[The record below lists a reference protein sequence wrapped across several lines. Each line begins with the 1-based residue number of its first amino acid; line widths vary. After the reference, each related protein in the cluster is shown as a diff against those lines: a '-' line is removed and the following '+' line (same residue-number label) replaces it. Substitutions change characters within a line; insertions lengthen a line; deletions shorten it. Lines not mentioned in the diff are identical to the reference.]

1 MAVDPLW
8 HALHAFALR
17 ETGMNLSSFVAGPAL
32 TGLAELAAAAG
43 LSREAFLQH
52 ANHDERSRIALIT
65 RVANGTSWFFREWSG
80 FETLLANAKR
90 IRRETGRNDIRVW
103 CAGCSSGQ
111 EAYSIAVV
119 LLDEGFV
126 PHVVGSD
133 IDASSI
139 RRAEQAAYRT
149 NDLLRMP
156 AKYARYFDGT
166 TTPVRVSRRV
176 RDCVQ
181 FTRHSLFPTGKP
193 PTLVQHPDVI
203 MCRHVLMY
211 FDRSVARNIVAEMQ
225 RLVPQR
231 AALILAAI
239 EQTLQGTDAV
249 PMAATANVQLPV
261 PLQARASTQN
271 SLRPLDLDLTP
282 VKPIAEPP
290 VASDAAAQ
298 LALGLQ
304 YKQQDRFTEACA
316 ALRISRFLTRDEHWL
331 APYQLGVCLERLG
344 DLREAA
350 EAYRHALLI
359 ANNGGSSGMTSDSDV
374 EAMRSSVI
382 AACQERLRVLG

>member
-90 IRRETGRNDIRVW
+90 IRSQTGRNDIRVW

-119 LLDEGFV
+119 LLNEGFV

-133 IDASSI
+133 IDAASI

-149 NDLLRMP
+149 SDMLRMP
-156 AKYARYFDGT
+156 AKYARYFDGA

-181 FTRHSLFPTGKP
+181 FVRHSLFPSGKP

-225 RLVPQR
+225 RLVSQR
-231 AALILAAI
+231 SALILAAI
-239 EQTLQGTDAV
+239 EQTLQSGTTSELVPGPPPSPAAPAV
-249 PMAATANVQLPV
+249 GRTT
-261 PLQARASTQN
+261 TQPGPAL
-271 SLRPLDLDLTP
+271 SLDLTP
-282 VKPIAEPP
+282 TKPLTETLA
-290 VASDAAAQ
+290 ASDAAAQ
-298 LALGLQ
+298 LAAGLQ
-304 YKQQDRFTEACA
+304 HKQQERFAEACA
-316 ALRISRFLTRDEHWL
+316 ALRIARFLTRDEHWL

-350 EAYRHALLI
+350 EAYRHTLLI
-359 ANNGGSSGMTSDSDV
+359 ANNGGTSGLAGDGDV
-374 EAMRSSVI
+374 DAMRSSVI